1 MKSVETTPDSE
12 ARGPTKNWLTDTNI
26 LPRVSVVIPMYNE
39 AEHIGACLEAVLKQE
54 HPHGKLEIHVVDG
67 ASEDRSA
74 ELVQERFIATGAP
87 VTLHHN
93 ADRKTAQS
101 LNLGIRAATGDIVII
116 LGAHTEI
123 CPGFI
128 QLNIENLRRPEVA
141 CSGGTQVNVG
151 LSRKQASIGAAMEHP
166 FGMATAPY
174 RYRKSP
180 GVVHTVVY
188 GAYPRQ
194 IFKRVGYFEEEGSIA
209 EDADLNL
216 RIIQAGYKIYFDPR
230 IKTKYYPRRTLRAL
244 SRQMFQY
251 GIFRAYLL
259 RKHRQGISW
268 LHLIPPA
275 FILGLVVLTGL
286 AVQLQPARPALVALA
301 GSYLILALF
310 FGITASVGK
319 SQANPFLVAM
329 SYPTMHMSWGAGFL
343 WGLCLPKTHFKAYV
357 D

>member
-1 MKSVETTPDSE
+1 MKSVNAASDHQAPRPIE
-12 ARGPTKNWLTDTNI
+12 NWLTNPNV

-39 AEHIGACLEAVLKQE
+39 AEHIGPCLEAVLKQDYPRE
-54 HPHGKLEIHVVDG
+54 KLEIHVVDG
-67 ASEDRSA
+67 ASEDGSA
-74 ELVQERFIATGAP
+74 DLVHKRFIATGAP
-87 VTLHHN
+87 VSLHHN
-93 ADRKTAQS
+93 ADRNTARS
-101 LNLGIRAATGDIVII
+101 LNQGIRAATGDVVII

-128 QLNIENLRRPEVA
+128 ALNIENLRRPEVA
-141 CSGGTQVNVG
+141 CSGGTQLNVG
-151 LSRKQASIGAAMEHP
+151 LSRRQASIGAAMGHP

-180 GVVHTVVY
+180 GMVHTVVY

-194 IFKRVGYFEEEGSIA
+194 IFKQVGYFEEEGNIA
-209 EDADLNL
+209 EDADLNW

-230 IKTKYYPRRTLRAL
+230 IKTKYYPRSTLRAL
-244 SRQMFQY
+244 SRQMFRY

-268 LHLIPPA
+268 LHLIPPV
-275 FILGLVVLTGL
+275 FIITLAALTGV
-286 AVQLQPARPALVALA
+286 AVHLQPVRPALVALA
-301 GSYLILALF
+301 GSYLALALL

-319 SQANPFLVAM
+319 PQANPLLVAL
-329 SYPTMHMSWGAGFL
+329 SYPTLHLSWGAGFL
-343 WGLCLPKTHFKAYV
+343 WGLGRPKIHFKEYV